1 MNEALTLN
9 GYDRGQ
15 NNDHE
20 STPLRPLSVQSSKEK
35 RIDVVK
41 RPKRAILLDSWLLES
56 IAVAFSVGCFIA
68 IAVVLYVFDGK
79 LRPEIGHGINLNT
92 IVSILATGSKSAL
105 VFAVG
110 EAIGQLKW
118 LWFQDPTKS
127 QSQLVSIQRFD
138 AASRGPF
145 GSFMIL
151 YHHRSC
157 SLVSVGAAVIVLM
170 LSFDPF
176 VQLVLTYPVGPTN
189 DSSATSRATAPQL
202 REYITTS
209 NDTRDI
215 GIAYTEGFYSQNQD
229 FRVSPICSS
238 GNCTWDQF
246 SSVGICSSCSNMST
260 TAKLNCE
267 SASTTAIH
275 KACSITLPGGFIYDF
290 DFVQNQT
297 DNFIVDFENDI
308 STSFTFDTVTFPSP
322 IIWKPFSFNGSWI
335 NQIALGAVDRQ
346 LPEFPNATLAGVKD
360 PQLAAVYIEL
370 GLNTSPIQ
378 RNASTID
385 RLFIKNATACSLST
399 CLRDY
404 EIIVDNGTPSVK
416 TKNIDFGT
424 IYQDTIPGGLCWT
437 PGPPDSLGFQE
448 GKNFTFCEPK
458 LAELVNVLKYFP
470 LEQSTQYTWKYSDLD
485 KEIGSYEFSRDG
497 SSNYA
502 FQQDQLNRNGFEKS
516 IENMAASLTKYG
528 LEGTNQSVDG
538 TVQVTKVF
546 VHVRWPWLILPG
558 CLVVAGSIFLVVTIA
573 VSSKNRAPL
582 WKSSALVPYY
592 HGLEG
597 VDDDDHN
604 EYRASSAMEKNA
616 EKIDVRLQRS
626 TTNGRLM
633 MLRWQDDSTS
643 SIQGE
648 PSSTTTR

>member
-1 MNEALTLN
+1 MNEALPPN

-20 STPLRPLSVQSSKEK
+20 STPLRPLSVESSNKE

-118 LWFQDPTKS
+118 LWFQDPMKS

-145 GSFMIL
+145 GSLMIL

-157 SLVSVGAAVIVLM
+157 SLVSVGAAVIILL

-189 DSSATSRATAPQL
+189 DSSATSVATAPQV
-202 REYITTS
+202 REWITTV

-229 FRVSPICSS
+229 FTVPPICSS

-246 SSVGICSSCSNMST
+246 SSVGICSRCSNMST

-267 SASTTAIH
+267 FSSTTAIR
-275 KACSITLPGGFIYDF
+275 KACSITLPGGFVYDF
-290 DFVQNQT
+290 NFVQNQT
-297 DNFIVDFENDI
+297 DNFIVDFNSSI
-308 STSFTFDTVTFPSP
+308 SRKFTLDTVTFPSP
-322 IIWKPFSFNGSWI
+322 IIWQPFSFNGSWL

-346 LPEFPNATLAGVKD
+346 LPEFPNATLVGVKD
-360 PQLAAVYIEL
+360 PQVAAVYINL
-370 GLNTSPIQ
+370 GLHTSPIQ
-378 RNASTID
+378 RNTSTID

-404 EIIVDNGTPSVK
+404 EIIVDNGAPSVK

-424 IYQDTIPGGLCWT
+424 IYQDTIIGGLCWT

-448 GKNFTFCEPK
+448 GRNFTFCEPRF
-458 LAELVNVLKYFP
+458 N
-470 LEQSTQYTWKYSDLD
+470 DDRD
-485 KEIGSYEFSRDG
+485 KEIGSYEISGVINSD
-497 SSNYA
+497 YA
-502 FQQDQLNRNGFEKS
+502 FQQDQLNRNGFEKT
-516 IENMAASLTKYG
+516 IENMAASLTKFG
-528 LEGTNQSVDG
+528 LEGTSQSVDG

-558 CLVVAGSIFLVVTIA
+558 CLVVAGSIFLVITIA

-592 HGLEG
+592 HGLQG

-604 EYRASSAMEKNA
+604 EYRATSAMEKNA
-616 EKIDVRLQRS
+616 EKNDVRLRRS

-648 PSSTTTR
+648 SSSTTTR

>member
-1 MNEALTLN
+1 MNEAVPLN
-9 GYDRGQ
+9 DYDRGQ

-20 STPLRPLSVQSSKEK
+20 STPLRTLSVESSKKE
-35 RIDVVK
+35 RIDVAK
-41 RPKRAILLDSWLLES
+41 RPKRAITLDSWLLES
-56 IAVAFSVGCFIA
+56 IAVAVSMGCFIA
-68 IAVVLYVFDGK
+68 IAVVLYIYDGEV
-79 LRPEIGHGINLNT
+79 RPEIGHGINLNT

-110 EAIGQLKW
+110 ESIGQLKW

-127 QSQLVSIQRFD
+127 ESQLVSIQRFD
-138 AASRGPF
+138 AASRGPS
-145 GSFMIL
+145 GSAMIL
-151 YHHRSC
+151 YHHRFC
-157 SLVSVGAAVIVLM
+157 SLVSVGAAVIVLL

-176 VQLVLTYPVGPTN
+176 VQQVLTYPVGPTI
-189 DSSATSRATAPQL
+189 DSSATSGATAPQL
-202 REYITTS
+202 REYITTI

-229 FRVSPICSS
+229 FRVPPICSS

-246 SSVGICSSCSNMST
+246 SSVGICSSCSNIST
-260 TAKLNCE
+260 TAKLKCE
-267 SASTTAIH
+267 SASTTAIR
-275 KACSITLPGGFIYDF
+275 KACSITLPGGFGYDF

-297 DNFIVDFENDI
+297 ERFHVDFGSGI
-308 STSFTFDTVTFPSP
+308 SRKFTYDTVTFRNP
-322 IIWKPFSFNGSWI
+322 IIWRPFSFNASWI

-360 PQLAAVYIEL
+360 PQLPAVYIEL

-378 RNASTID
+378 RNASMID

-404 EIIVDNGTPSVK
+404 EIIVDNGTPSIK

-424 IYQDTIPGGLCWT
+424 IYQDITPGGLCWT

-448 GKNFTFCEPK
+448 GRNFTFCEPK
-458 LAELVNVLKYFP
+458 FDELVSVLKYFP
-470 LEQSTQYTWKYSDLD
+470 LEQNTQYTWNSNDLG
-485 KEIGSYEFSRDG
+485 KEIGSYEILREDSSR
-497 SSNYA
+497 YA
-502 FQQDQLNRNGFEKS
+502 FQLEQLNRNGFEKTV
-516 IENMAASLTKYG
+516 ENIAASLTKFG

-558 CLVVAGSIFLVVTIA
+558 CLVVAGTIFLVVTIA

-592 HGLEG
+592 HGLEE
-597 VDDDDHN
+597 VDDDHN
-604 EYRASSAMEKNA
+604 EYRASSAMDKNA
-616 EKIDVRLQRS
+616 EKMEVQLQRS

-648 PSSTTTR
+648 SSSTTTR